1 MKQAKKINNK
11 KGKKSFISTD
21 NEMAKLIM
29 LIVAVGLAFAI
40 FYIITIF
47 VVKKEDTTKPD
58 ETNIEETIQYE
69 KILVS
74 NILTQKPK
82 EYYVL
87 VYTNDDKY
95 MDAYRNY
102 LLMYEMNK
110 EDSVPYYFVELDN
123 AFNKDFKS
131 EESKLDVKESKE
143 FKFKETT
150 FLRIRDGKIISTYEG
165 KDNISGKLGR
175 MTK

>member
-1 MKQAKKINNK
+1 MKKAKKINNK

-21 NEMAKLIM
+21 NEMAKLII

-40 FYIITIF
+40 FYIITMF
-47 VVKKEDTTKPD
+47 VVKKEEAATPGDTDT
-58 ETNIEETIQYE
+58 EAVIQYD

-74 NILTQKPK
+74 NILTQSPK

-87 VYTNDDKY
+87 VYTNNDKY
-95 MDAYRNY
+95 MDAYNNY

-110 EDSVPYYFVELDN
+110 EDAVPYYYVELDN
-123 AFNKDFKS
+123 TFNKEFKS
-131 EESKLDVKESKE
+131 EESKLDVTDSKD

-150 FLRIRDGKIISTYEG
+150 LLRIRNGKIVSTYEG
-165 KDNISGKLGR
+165 KDNISGKLDR